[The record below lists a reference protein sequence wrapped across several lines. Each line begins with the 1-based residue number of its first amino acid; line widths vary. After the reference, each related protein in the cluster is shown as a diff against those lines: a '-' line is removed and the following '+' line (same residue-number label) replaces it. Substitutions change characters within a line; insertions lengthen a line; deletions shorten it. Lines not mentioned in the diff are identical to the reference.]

1 MSEIQHAGGYLI
13 QKCKLTSSSGL
24 VYPDFE
30 KVITGIN
37 IFENITLNPQ
47 YIQWKDENW
56 VKRNVIKENFFGWNF
71 QL

>member
-24 VYPDFE
+24 VFPDFE

-37 IFENITLNPQ
+37 IFENIQKNRKFPNFSTLF
-47 YIQWKDENW
+47 D
-56 VKRNVIKENFFGWNF
+56 
-71 QL
+71 L